1 MKNRPKT
8 RRWRRRRDSN
18 PRYRI
23 YQYDGLA
30 NPDLSRAECL
40 NSRTFLHFHAVKP
53 HTEPAASVR
62 DHKPCRHESRHTS
75 QGGKNDIQN
84 LRLRADSAKRA
95 ASKSAVTVRP
105 LGGLQPSATV
115 HDIAGQL
122 HYQNTFP
129 GIRGQAWNARESS
142 HEHYIA
148 P

>member
-1 MKNRPKT
+1 MAVLAETPGFEPGEPH
-8 RRWRRRRDSN
+8 SGL
-18 PRYRI
+18 
-23 YQYDGLA
+23 DGLA

-84 LRLRADSAKRA
+84 RQLLADRAGSAKRA
-95 ASKSAVTVRP
+95 TRKSAESVRP

-115 HDIAGQL
+115 HNIAGQL
-122 HYQNTFP
+122 HFQNTFP
-129 GIRGQAWNARESS
+129 GIRGQAWNAREGS